1 MKDIVFKTLML
12 KGESGSSIVSFAKTS
27 TTGSVD
33 TYTVTFSD
41 GTEATFEVTN
51 GSSIASIEKTSTTG
65 TVDTYTITLTNGDT
79 ETFEVTNGESYEVP
93 TNGVIL
99 FDGSTAPEGYEIITN
114 PLTGATTSLNFAKKV
129 SDTIQSGFG
138 RIIDSFNTGDDKE
151 TNAPSLKATIERTDN
166 NLLINGELTTQ
177 PTIDLYYKGDT
188 YSVSTSLLGWTTLFN
203 SSNSGLKIPSS
214 SSISYPSTFSQ
225 TWYDRY
231 QESEIKAAM
240 PYLTVSLEYRLGSSG
255 DFTKLVKTFNISE
268 ATSSTSIALATIG
281 GMALSLKP
289 LVGGRAVFSVSQ
301 APSSDVFIKNVKLER
316 GTGATE
322 YKQDMTFYSAMRG
335 AIESIFNRYEKD
347 IIDYNSDINAIKSRE
362 TYKTNDTVNF
372 VYYGGC
378 YWAPISGT
386 LKKEVSFNLPL
397 AKPVTL
403 PIGSTMPT
411 ITLNEVVTDE
421 GYDLTDILSV
431 ESVEFDI
438 NSSDRISNYAILRL
452 SYLIVQEPLD
462 MENIHGIKANIDVT
476 FA

>member
-1 MKDIVFKTLML
+1 MKDIVFKTIML
-12 KGESGSSIVSFAKTS
+12 KGADGSSIATIEKTGTS
-27 TTGSVD
+27 GNVD
-33 TYTVTFSD
+33 TYTVTLSD
-41 GTEATFEVTN
+41 GQETTFEVTN
-51 GSSIASIEKTSTTG
+51 GSSISTIEKTG
-65 TVDTYTITLTNGDT
+65 TSGLVDTYTVTLTNGDT
-79 ETFEVTNGESYEVP
+79 TTFEVTNGASYEVP
-93 TNGVIL
+93 KDGVIL
-99 FDGSTAPEGYEIITN
+99 FDGSTAPEGYEIIPN
-114 PLTGATTSLNFAKKV
+114 PTSSTTSLSFIKKV

-138 RIIDSFNTGDDKE
+138 RIIDSFNTGDNKE

-214 SSISYPSTFSQ
+214 SAISYPSTFSQ
-225 TWYDRY
+225 TWYDSH
-231 QESEIKAAM
+231 QVDEIRATM

-301 APSSDVFIKNVKLER
+301 APSSDVYIKNVKLER

-378 YWAPISGT
+378 YWAPIPNT
-386 LKKEVSFNLPL
+386 LKKEVSFNIPL

-421 GYDLTDILSV
+421 GFDLTDILSV

-452 SYLIVQEPLD
+452 SYLIVQEPIE
-462 MENIHGIKANIDVT
+462 MENIHGLKADIDVT
-476 FA
+476 FS